1 MEHLKKA
8 YKPKEDKL
16 IKLKSYYQK
25 LKQNERQKNH
35 EGNSILF
42 ATKRNK

>member
-25 LKQNERQKNH
+25 LKQNESQKNN

-42 ATKRNK
+42 PNKRGK